1 MCGIT
6 GFLTASATRE
16 AFIPQIRAVTAAL
29 HHRGP
34 DAGDVGVD
42 ADAGIALGYRRLSIL
57 DLSPAGAQ
65 PMHLKCGR
73 YVIVFNGEI
82 DNFARSRTDL
92 ESKGALVDHADSYE

>member
-16 AFIPQIRAVTAAL
+16 AFIPHIHAMTVAL

-34 DAGDVGVD
+34 DAGDVWVD
-42 ADAGIALGYRRLSIL
+42 TDAGIALGHRRLSIL

-65 PMHLKCGR
+65 SMHSKYGH
-73 YVIVFNGEI
+73 F
-82 DNFARSRTDL
+82 DSL
-92 ESKGALVDHADSYE
+92 E